1 MARKPAKPSAKTL
14 SREELHALVWS
25 MPMTAAAAEVGLS
38 PTGLAKICDRMLIPY
53 PTRGHWTKPA
63 AEQPAP
69 TPLPPAPALDQAV
82 TIAGERAASRRART
96 RLTPEAREAQMLD
109 AARRIVAEEGAAAA
123 SMKRVAREIGVS
135 ETLAFTYFK
144 SRAALLAAVARR
156 ELAEMEAIRRAN
168 IARGDTRR
176 SQIALSTSAY
186 LEQIELRGSVLHVL
200 LAAPEVRALLRP
212 EHRAQQ
218 KRGGDRTAETFAD
231 RYGVSRDVAHAST
244 QALTAT
250 SRRAGHL
257 LAKGRLSRAA
267 TQRLLMTMMERAN
280 RDIVAAAK
288 PPRAARPSAR
298 AKS

>member
-1 MARKPAKPSAKTL
+1 MARKPAKPAAKTL
-14 SREELHALVWS
+14 SREELHAIVWS
-25 MPMTAAAAEVGLS
+25 MPMTTAAERVGLS

-53 PTRGHWTKPA
+53 PTRGHWTKTAHEQAAPA
-63 AEQPAP
+63 
-69 TPLPPAPALDQAV
+69 PLPPAPALDQAV
-82 TIAGERAASRRART
+82 TITGERAASRRART
-96 RLTPEAREAQMLD
+96 RLAPEAREAQMLD

-186 LEQIELRGSVLHVL
+186 LEQIELRGSVMHVL

-212 EHRAQQ
+212 EHRAAQQ
-218 KRGGDRTAETFAD
+218 AGGERTAQTFAD
-231 RYGVSRDVAHAST
+231 RYGVAPDIARAAT
-244 QALTAT
+244 QALTAA

-257 LAKGRLSRAA
+257 LAKKRLPRAD
-267 TQRLLMTMMERAN
+267 TERLLMMMMERAN
-280 RDIVAAAK
+280 RDLVAAAK
-288 PPRAARPSAR
+288 PARAARPSAR
-298 AKS
+298 AKN